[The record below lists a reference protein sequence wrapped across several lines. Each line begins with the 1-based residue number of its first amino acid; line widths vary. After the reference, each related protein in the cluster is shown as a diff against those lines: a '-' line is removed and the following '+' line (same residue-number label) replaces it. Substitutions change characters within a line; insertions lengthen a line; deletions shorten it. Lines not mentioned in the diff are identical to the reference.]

1 MRFLKPTKL
10 FILYTCLLLGL
21 GTGVFIFTAHAGEK
35 VVLATLDWEP
45 YIGRKLK
52 DQGYVAVV
60 VREAFKRHG
69 IDVEI
74 QFHQWSRVI
83 GLAKKGRVD
92 GYFPEYYA
100 DSITA
105 YARFS
110 DPIPAGPLGFFKR
123 TDTDIDFT
131 TLEAL
136 KGYRIGIV
144 KGYINSREFDMAN
157 YLEKHPVKDD
167 LSNLKLLLAGRVDLV
182 VADKYVGHHL
192 VNLHMPDQL
201 AAIKFLPKIL
211 EQKDIFVC
219 ISTKIQK
226 TDYFLNAFNKG
237 FRQMKAD
244 HTLDALLPD
253 VNTREPPARD

>member
-1 MRFLKPTKL
+1 MQLLKPTKL
-10 FILYTCLLLGL
+10 FVLSTCLLFGFAI
-21 GTGVFIFTAHAGEK
+21 GIFISFAQAGEK

-45 YIGRKLK
+45 YIGRGLK

-60 VREAFKRHG
+60 VREAFKRSG

-100 DSITA
+100 DSIKT

-123 TDTDIDFT
+123 TDTNIDFT
-131 TLEAL
+131 SLEAL

-144 KGYINSREFDMAN
+144 KGYINSREFDMAD
-157 YLEKHPVKDD
+157 YLDKHPVKDD

-192 VNLHMPDQL
+192 VGLHMPDQI
-201 AAIKFLPKIL
+201 ATIKFLPRIL

-219 ISTKIQK
+219 ISTLIPK
-226 TDYFLNAFNKG
+226 TDYFLNAFNSG
-237 FRQMKAD
+237 FRQMKGD
-244 HTLDALLPD
+244 HSLDALLPD
-253 VNTREPPARD
+253 FNTPEPPTTD

>member
-1 MRFLKPTKL
+1 MQLPKPAKL
-10 FILYTCLLLGL
+10 LILSICLLLGF
-21 GTGVFIFTAHAGEK
+21 GTGVFTSHAGEK

-45 YIGRKLK
+45 YIGRGLK

-60 VREAFKRHG
+60 VREAFKRSG

-123 TDTDIDFT
+123 ADADIDFT
-131 TLEAL
+131 TLELL

-226 TDYFLNAFNKG
+226 TGYFLNAFNEG

-244 HTLDALLPD
+244 HTLDELLPGFTPGD
-253 VNTREPPARD
+253 PPAKD